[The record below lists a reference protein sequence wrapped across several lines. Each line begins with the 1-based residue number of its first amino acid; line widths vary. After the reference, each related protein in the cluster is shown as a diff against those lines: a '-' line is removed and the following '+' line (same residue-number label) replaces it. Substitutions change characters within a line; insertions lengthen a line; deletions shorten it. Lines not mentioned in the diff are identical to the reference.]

1 MRDIIT
7 KLEQLNV
14 EKEQLNEGLGDMA
27 HEAEKDHEVQ
37 MARSDCYKSAKYA
50 VSIHKMLKDVSE
62 MEGIDG
68 WVASKLTKA
77 ADYLGSVKHYM
88 EGQAMQDVELA
99 VVPVAGDMTDAM
111 TMPQE
116 SIEEVHES
124 LDMIR
129 DPLRKQVAQQVAK
142 DIARGDY
149 DLLDELMSV
158 IDSHGYGELKSL
170 ADAYVDGM
178 DDEEVTEGRL
188 SMRQLASMDKD
199 AARKI
204 EAMVG
209 PESKYADMGDYQEA
223 LYNAARKMGL
233 VESKIDEAVISED
246 REVMVRATNIEY
258 DGPALDKLPTD
269 VNVKV
274 MVNPGDGED
283 EIFDMVADELEDR
296 YGVKVSGFDMKM
308 MEGESL
314 ENLEELTKAQQDA
327 IDAAPGRT
335 IDDMKP
341 AERDILKR
349 RIRKYQMNPD
359 GSLVNQS
366 EPSKAHFKKMGYDKL
381 MGVKIEDAVE
391 EEDVIG
397 DIIAS
402 LSKTK
407 ERMPMPK
414 SKPAV
419 PMQSKQKMANKMALP
434 KSKPDMSMGQD
445 KTTGDPRGILRQSK
459 FSEWS
464 KK

>member
-7 KLEQLNV
+7 KLEELNV
-14 EKEQLNEGLGDMA
+14 EKQQLDEGHMSDMA

-37 MARSDCYKSAKYA
+37 MARSDLYKAAKYA
-50 VSIHKMLKDVSE
+50 VSIHKMMKDVSE
-62 MEGIDG
+62 MQGIDG
-68 WVASKLTKA
+68 WVASKITKA
-77 ADYLGSVKHYM
+77 SDYLGSVKHYM

-111 TMPQE
+111 TLPEGFAVGANVAPAEEGPDQAPGKVIAVDGDKVTVKFMDGSTEVFAQDELFALPAGLK
-116 SIEEVHES
+116 IGEEV
-124 LDMIR
+124 
-129 DPLRKQVAQQVAK
+129 A
-142 DIARGDY
+142 
-149 DLLDELMSV
+149 
-158 IDSHGYGELKSL
+158 
-170 ADAYVDGM
+170 
-178 DDEEVTEGRL
+178 EGRM

-209 PESKYADMGDYQEA
+209 DESKYADMGDYQEA
-223 LYNAARKMGL
+223 LYNAARKLGL
-233 VESKIDEAVISED
+233 VSENIEEAVISED
-246 REVMVRATNIEY
+246 REVMVKATNIEY

-269 VNVKV
+269 KNVKV
-274 MVNPGDGED
+274 MVPAGADDED
-283 EIFDMVADELEDR
+283 VYEMVAEKIEDQH
-296 YGVKVSGFDMKM
+296 GVKVSGFDMAF
-308 MEGESL
+308 ME
-314 ENLEELTKAQQDA
+314 QDA
-327 IDAAPGRT
+327 I
-335 IDDMKP
+335 
-341 AERDILKR
+341 
-349 RIRKYQMNPD
+349 
-359 GSLVNQS
+359 
-366 EPSKAHFKKMGYDKL
+366 
-381 MGVKIEDAVE
+381 E

-445 KTTGDPRGILRQSK
+445 KTTGDPGGILRQSK

>member
-7 KLEQLNV
+7 KLEELNV
-14 EKEQLNEGLGDMA
+14 EQEQLNEGLADMA

-116 SIEEVHES
+116 STEEEV
-124 LDMIR
+124 
-129 DPLRKQVAQQVAK
+129 A
-142 DIARGDY
+142 
-149 DLLDELMSV
+149 
-158 IDSHGYGELKSL
+158 
-170 ADAYVDGM
+170 
-178 DDEEVTEGRL
+178 EGRM

-199 AARKI
+199 AARRI

-223 LYNAARKMGL
+223 LYRAAMKMGL
-233 VESKIDEAVISED
+233 IRENIEEEVVSED
-246 REVMVRATNIEY
+246 REVMVRATNIKY

-274 MVNPGDGED
+274 MVNPGDDNE
-283 EIFDMVADELEDR
+283 EIYEMVADELEDR
-296 YGVKVSGFDMKM
+296 YGVKVSEFDMAM
-308 MEGESL
+308 ME
-314 ENLEELTKAQQDA
+314 QDA
-327 IDAAPGRT
+327 I
-335 IDDMKP
+335 
-341 AERDILKR
+341 
-349 RIRKYQMNPD
+349 
-359 GSLVNQS
+359 
-366 EPSKAHFKKMGYDKL
+366 
-381 MGVKIEDAVE
+381 E

-402 LSKTK
+402 LNKTK

-459 FSEWS
+459 FAEWS

>member
-14 EKEQLNEGLGDMA
+14 EKEQLNEGLADMA

-50 VSIHKMLKDVSE
+50 VAIHKMLKDVSE

-68 WVASKLTKA
+68 WVAAKITKA

-88 EGQAMQDVELA
+88 EGQAMSDVELA

-111 TMPQE
+111 TMEEKEECRYCGGDCPNDEDNACDGYLGDIDGLYAE
-116 SIEEVHES
+116 SV
-124 LDMIR
+124 
-129 DPLRKQVAQQVAK
+129 
-142 DIARGDY
+142 
-149 DLLDELMSV
+149 
-158 IDSHGYGELKSL
+158 
-170 ADAYVDGM
+170 
-178 DDEEVTEGRL
+178 EVTEAEVVEGRM

-223 LYNAARKMGL
+223 LYRAAMKMGL
-233 VESKIDEAVISED
+233 IRENVEEAVVIED
-246 REVMVRATNIEY
+246 REVMVKATNIEY

-308 MEGESL
+308 MEDQDI
-314 ENLEELTKAQQDA
+314 EED
-327 IDAAPGRT
+327 
-335 IDDMKP
+335 
-341 AERDILKR
+341 
-349 RIRKYQMNPD
+349 
-359 GSLVNQS
+359 
-366 EPSKAHFKKMGYDKL
+366 
-381 MGVKIEDAVE
+381 
-391 EEDVIG
+391 EDVIG

-407 ERMPMPK
+407 ERMPLPK

-419 PMQSKQKMANKMALP
+419 PAQTKQKMANKMALP
-434 KSKPDMSMGQD
+434 KSKPDMSMAQD
-445 KTTGDPRGILRQSK
+445 TTRPLTMSK

>member
-7 KLEQLNV
+7 KLEELNV
-14 EKEQLNEGLGDMA
+14 ENPQLNEGLADMA

-111 TMPQE
+111 TLPQE
-116 SIEEVHES
+116 SVEVAEGR
-124 LDMIR
+124 LGF
-129 DPLRKQVAQQVAK
+129 K
-142 DIARGDY
+142 DIAKFGSEMASRIDQEARRRGSADMEPG
-149 DLLDELMSV
+149 DADELRYRIAKEMGLVESK
-158 IDSHGYGELKSL
+158 IG
-170 ADAYVDGM
+170 
-178 DDEEVTEGRL
+178 EEVTEGRM

-209 PESKYADMGDYQEA
+209 DESKYADMGDYQEA
-223 LYNAARKMGL
+223 LYNAARKLGL
-233 VESKIDEAVISED
+233 VSENIEEAVISED
-246 REVMVRATNIEY
+246 REVMVKATNIEY

-296 YGVKVSGFDMKM
+296 YGVKVSGFDMAM
-308 MEGESL
+308 ME
-314 ENLEELTKAQQDA
+314 QDA
-327 IDAAPGRT
+327 I
-335 IDDMKP
+335 
-341 AERDILKR
+341 
-349 RIRKYQMNPD
+349 
-359 GSLVNQS
+359 
-366 EPSKAHFKKMGYDKL
+366 
-381 MGVKIEDAVE
+381 E
-391 EEDVIG
+391 EEDIIG

-414 SKPAV
+414 SKPKMSAV
-419 PMQSKQKMANKMALP
+419 TKQKAMNKMALP

-445 KTTGDPRGILRQSK
+445 KTTGDPGGILRQSK

>member
-1 MRDIIT
+1 MRDIIE
-7 KLEQLNV
+7 KLEKLNV
-14 EKEQLNEGLGDMA
+14 EKQQLDEGHMSDMA

-37 MARSDCYKSAKYA
+37 MARSDLYKAAKYA
-50 VSIHKMLKDVSE
+50 VSIHKMMKDVSE
-62 MEGIDG
+62 MQGIDG
-68 WVASKLTKA
+68 WVASKITKA
-77 ADYLGSVKHYM
+77 ADYLSSVKHYM

-111 TMPQE
+111 TLPE
-116 SIEEVHES
+116 GFAVGANVAPAEEGPDQAPGKVIAVDGDKVTVKFMDGSTE
-124 LDMIR
+124 
-129 DPLRKQVAQQVAK
+129 VFAQ
-142 DIARGDY
+142 
-149 DLLDELMSV
+149 DELFALPA
-158 IDSHGYGELKSL
+158 GLKI
-170 ADAYVDGM
+170 G
-178 DDEEVTEGRL
+178 EEVTEGRM
-188 SMRQLASMDKD
+188 SMRQLASMDRD

-223 LYNAARKMGL
+223 LYNAARKLGL
-233 VESKIDEAVISED
+233 VSENIEEEVVSED
-246 REVMVRATNIEY
+246 REVMVKATNIEY

-308 MEGESL
+308 MED
-314 ENLEELTKAQQDA
+314 QD
-327 IDAAPGRT
+327 I
-335 IDDMKP
+335 
-341 AERDILKR
+341 
-349 RIRKYQMNPD
+349 
-359 GSLVNQS
+359 
-366 EPSKAHFKKMGYDKL
+366 
-381 MGVKIEDAVE
+381 E

-402 LSKTK
+402 LNKTK

-434 KSKPDMSMGQD
+434 KSKPDMSMSQD
-445 KTTGDPRGILRQSK
+445 TTKIPAAGMAHSIATAKANQKAMQTNSK
-459 FSEWS
+459 FAEWS

>member
-88 EGQAMQDVELA
+88 EGQIMSDVELA

-116 SIEEVHES
+116 NVQEVHE
-124 LDMIR
+124 
-129 DPLRKQVAQQVAK
+129 
-142 DIARGDY
+142 
-149 DLLDELMSV
+149 
-158 IDSHGYGELKSL
+158 
-170 ADAYVDGM
+170 
-178 DDEEVTEGRL
+178 EEVVEGRM

-223 LYNAARKMGL
+223 LYRAAMKMGL
-233 VESKIDEAVISED
+233 IRENVEEAVVTED
-246 REVMVRATNIEY
+246 REVMVKATNIEY

-341 AERDILKR
+341 AERDLLKR

-419 PMQSKQKMANKMALP
+419 PAQTKQKMANKMALP
-434 KSKPDMSMGQD
+434 KSKPNMSMGQD

>member
-7 KLEQLNV
+7 KLE
-14 EKEQLNEGLGDMA
+14 KLNEGLGDMA

-88 EGQAMQDVELA
+88 EGQMMQDVELA

-116 SIEEVHES
+116 SI
-124 LDMIR
+124 
-129 DPLRKQVAQQVAK
+129 A
-142 DIARGDY
+142 
-149 DLLDELMSV
+149 
-158 IDSHGYGELKSL
+158 
-170 ADAYVDGM
+170 
-178 DDEEVTEGRL
+178 EGRL

-199 AARKI
+199 KVRQI

-233 VESKIDEAVISED
+233 VESKIDEGYE
-246 REVMVRATNIEY
+246 
-258 DGPALDKLPTD
+258 K
-269 VNVKV
+269 
-274 MVNPGDGED
+274 
-283 EIFDMVADELEDR
+283 MVANALKDAGISHD
-296 YGVKVSGFDMKM
+296 GFKDGFLRIDQDDMKAARKAIKDADM
-308 MEGESL
+308 DPPKMIA
-314 ENLEELTKAQQDA
+314 EELSQAKLDR
-327 IDAAPGRT
+327 INAAPGRT
-335 IDDMKP
+335 IDDMSP
-341 AERDILKR
+341 LERDSLKR
-349 RIRKYQMNPD
+349 SIRKNQMNPD
-359 GSLVNQS
+359 GSLANQS
-366 EPSKAHFKKMGYDKL
+366 EPSKAFFKKMGYDKL

-397 DIIAS
+397 NIIAKLPNQAVKGNKQADVIGNIIAKLPKDPDMS
-402 LSKTK
+402 PGT
-407 ERMPMPK
+407 MPDTSMA
-414 SKPAV
+414 PAPATPRV
-419 PMQSKQKMANKMALP
+419 PMQAKQKMANKMALP

-459 FSEWS
+459 FAEWS

>member
-1 MRDIIT
+1 
-7 KLEQLNV
+7 
-14 EKEQLNEGLGDMA
+14 
-27 HEAEKDHEVQ
+27 
-37 MARSDCYKSAKYA
+37 
-50 VSIHKMLKDVSE
+50 
-62 MEGIDG
+62 
-68 WVASKLTKA
+68 
-77 ADYLGSVKHYM
+77 
-88 EGQAMQDVELA
+88 
-99 VVPVAGDMTDAM
+99 MTDAM
-111 TMPQE
+111 TMPEE
-116 SIEEVHES
+116 SVEV
-124 LDMIR
+124 
-129 DPLRKQVAQQVAK
+129 A
-142 DIARGDY
+142 
-149 DLLDELMSV
+149 
-158 IDSHGYGELKSL
+158 
-170 ADAYVDGM
+170 
-178 DDEEVTEGRL
+178 EGRL
-188 SMRQLASMDKD
+188 GFRDLEKFGSAIASRIDQE
-199 AARKI
+199 ARRR
-204 EAMVG
+204 G
-209 PESKYADMGDYQEA
+209 SADMEPGDADELRYRIAKE
-223 LYNAARKMGL
+223 MGL

-327 IDAAPGRT
+327 INAAPGRT

-341 AERDILKR
+341 AERDYLKQH
-349 RIRKYQMNPD
+349 IRKTQMNPD
-359 GSLVNQS
+359 GSLANQS

-391 EEDVIG
+391 EEEDVIG

-419 PMQSKQKMANKMALP
+419 PAQTKQKMANKMALP

>member
-7 KLEQLNV
+7 KLEELNV
-14 EKEQLNEGLGDMA
+14 EQEQLNEGLADMA

-116 SIEEVHES
+116 STEEVHE
-124 LDMIR
+124 
-129 DPLRKQVAQQVAK
+129 
-142 DIARGDY
+142 
-149 DLLDELMSV
+149 
-158 IDSHGYGELKSL
+158 
-170 ADAYVDGM
+170 
-178 DDEEVTEGRL
+178 EEVAEGRM

-199 AARKI
+199 AARRI

-223 LYNAARKMGL
+223 LYRAAMKMGL
-233 VESKIDEAVISED
+233 IRENIEEEVVSED
-246 REVMVRATNIEY
+246 REVMVRATNIKY

-274 MVNPGDGED
+274 MVNPGDDNE
-283 EIFDMVADELEDR
+283 EIYEMVADELEDR
-296 YGVKVSGFDMKM
+296 YGVKVSEFDMAM
-308 MEGESL
+308 ME
-314 ENLEELTKAQQDA
+314 QDA
-327 IDAAPGRT
+327 I
-335 IDDMKP
+335 
-341 AERDILKR
+341 
-349 RIRKYQMNPD
+349 
-359 GSLVNQS
+359 
-366 EPSKAHFKKMGYDKL
+366 
-381 MGVKIEDAVE
+381 E

-414 SKPAV
+414 SKPAMSAV
-419 PMQSKQKMANKMALP
+419 TKQKLLIRWHFLN
-434 KSKPDMSMGQD
+434 
-445 KTTGDPRGILRQSK
+445 QSLI
-459 FSEWS
+459 
-464 KK
+464 

>member
-88 EGQAMQDVELA
+88 EGQIMSDVELA

-116 SIEEVHES
+116 NVQEVHE
-124 LDMIR
+124 
-129 DPLRKQVAQQVAK
+129 
-142 DIARGDY
+142 
-149 DLLDELMSV
+149 
-158 IDSHGYGELKSL
+158 
-170 ADAYVDGM
+170 
-178 DDEEVTEGRL
+178 EEVVEGRM

-209 PESKYADMGDYQEA
+209 DESKYADMGDYQEA
-223 LYNAARKMGL
+223 LYNAARKLGL
-233 VESKIDEAVISED
+233 VSENIEEAVISED
-246 REVMVRATNIEY
+246 REVMVKATNIEY

-341 AERDILKR
+341 AERDILKQ

-419 PMQSKQKMANKMALP
+419 PAQTKQKMANKMALP

>member
-1 MRDIIT
+1 
-7 KLEQLNV
+7 
-14 EKEQLNEGLGDMA
+14 
-27 HEAEKDHEVQ
+27 
-37 MARSDCYKSAKYA
+37 
-50 VSIHKMLKDVSE
+50 
-62 MEGIDG
+62 
-68 WVASKLTKA
+68 
-77 ADYLGSVKHYM
+77 M
-88 EGQAMQDVELA
+88 EGQAMSDVELA

-111 TMPQE
+111 TLPE
-116 SIEEVHES
+116 GFAVGANVAPAEEGPDQAPGKVIAVDGDKVTVKFMDGSTE
-124 LDMIR
+124 
-129 DPLRKQVAQQVAK
+129 VFAQ
-142 DIARGDY
+142 
-149 DLLDELMSV
+149 DELFALPA
-158 IDSHGYGELKSL
+158 GLKI
-170 ADAYVDGM
+170 G
-178 DDEEVTEGRL
+178 EEVTEGRM

-209 PESKYADMGDYQEA
+209 DESKYADMGDYQEA
-223 LYNAARKMGL
+223 LYNAARKLGL
-233 VESKIDEAVISED
+233 VREDAVTEAEERTYIVVHAKHGKEEIKASSSYSAAKKYADMKKLKSTAGVDAYLADEEKTATESVEVTED
-246 REVMVRATNIEY
+246 REVMVRATNIDY

-296 YGVKVSGFDMKM
+296 YGVKVSGFDMAM
-308 MEGESL
+308 ME
-314 ENLEELTKAQQDA
+314 QDA
-327 IDAAPGRT
+327 I
-335 IDDMKP
+335 
-341 AERDILKR
+341 
-349 RIRKYQMNPD
+349 
-359 GSLVNQS
+359 
-366 EPSKAHFKKMGYDKL
+366 
-381 MGVKIEDAVE
+381 E

-445 KTTGDPRGILRQSK
+445 KTTGDPGGILRQSK

>member
-7 KLEQLNV
+7 KLDKLNV
-14 EKEQLNEGLGDMA
+14 EKPQLNEGLADMA

-50 VSIHKMLKDVSE
+50 VAIHKMLKDVSE

-68 WVASKLTKA
+68 WVASKITKA

-111 TMPQE
+111 TLPE
-116 SIEEVHES
+116 GFAVGANVAPAEEGPDQAPGKVIAVDGDKVTVKFMDGSTE
-124 LDMIR
+124 
-129 DPLRKQVAQQVAK
+129 VFAQ
-142 DIARGDY
+142 
-149 DLLDELMSV
+149 DELFALPA
-158 IDSHGYGELKSL
+158 GLKI
-170 ADAYVDGM
+170 G
-178 DDEEVTEGRL
+178 EEVTEGRM

-209 PESKYADMGDYQEA
+209 DESKYADMGDYQEA
-223 LYNAARKMGL
+223 LYNAARKLGL
-233 VESKIDEAVISED
+233 VSENIEEAVISED
-246 REVMVRATNIEY
+246 REVMVKATNIEY

-296 YGVKVSGFDMKM
+296 YGVKVSGFDMAM
-308 MEGESL
+308 ME
-314 ENLEELTKAQQDA
+314 QDA
-327 IDAAPGRT
+327 I
-335 IDDMKP
+335 
-341 AERDILKR
+341 
-349 RIRKYQMNPD
+349 
-359 GSLVNQS
+359 
-366 EPSKAHFKKMGYDKL
+366 
-381 MGVKIEDAVE
+381 E

-445 KTTGDPRGILRQSK
+445 KTTGDPGGILRQSK